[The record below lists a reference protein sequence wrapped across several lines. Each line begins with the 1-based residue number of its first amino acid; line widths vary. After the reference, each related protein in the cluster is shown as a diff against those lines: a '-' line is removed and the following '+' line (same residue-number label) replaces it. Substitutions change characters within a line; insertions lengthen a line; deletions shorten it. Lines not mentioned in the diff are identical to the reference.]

1 MGRDAL
7 LINNVTDTDTKMG
20 PLKQPLKVALLQLK
34 VTADKALNIANA
46 ETKIMEAASKGAQLI
61 VLPECWNSPY
71 AVTAFPQYAE
81 PIPGPTS
88 TFLGGIA
95 KRTRTFLIGG
105 SFPEVEDGLVY
116 NTSLSF
122 SPEGELLAKHRKV
135 HLFDIDVPNGVRF
148 KESDTL
154 SPGATETLIHL
165 EGFGTVGLGI
175 CYDIRFPE
183 LAMRAARRGAFA
195 MIYPGAFN
203 MTTGPAHWELLARSR
218 AVDNEIFVLLASPAR
233 DTSSS
238 YHAWGH
244 SLVADPWGTV
254 LVEADESEGI
264 QYAELD
270 PAKLDQVRAAVPVY
284 SQRRFDIYP
293 DVSQ

>member
-1 MGRDAL
+1 MNAISDQM
-7 LINNVTDTDTKMG
+7 N

-34 VTADKALNIANA
+34 VTADKAANIANA
-46 ETKIMEAASKGAQLI
+46 EKKIIEAAGNGAQLI

-81 PIPGPTS
+81 PIPGGETS
-88 TFLGGIA
+88 AFLKNIA
-95 KRTRTFLIGG
+95 LKTKTFLIGG
-105 SFPEVEDGLVY
+105 SFPESENGHVY
-116 NTSLSF
+116 NTSLTF
-122 SPEGELLAKHRKV
+122 NPKGDLIAKHRKM
-135 HLFDIDVPNGVRF
+135 HLFDINVPNGVKF

-154 SPGATETLIHL
+154 TAGNKETFIDL
-165 EGFGTVGLGI
+165 EGFGKIGLGI

-195 MIYPGAFN
+195 MVYPGAFN

-218 AVDNEIFVLLASPAR
+218 AVDNEIYVLLASPAR
-233 DTSSS
+233 DTTSN

-244 SLVADPWGTV
+244 SLVSDPWGN
-254 LVEADESEGI
+254 LLCEADEKEGI

-270 PAKLDQVRAAVPVY
+270 PAKITEVRTAIPVTR
-284 SQRRFDIYP
+284 QRRFDVYP
-293 DVSQ
+293 DVGNV